1 MIERL
6 LAAEKALDQGM
17 VDTAGRLYA
26 QVAQADPR
34 NAIALVGLAK
44 VALRE
49 DRIDDARELAEQA
62 LAIDPDEAAAQRLLR
77 EVCAE
82 VRPAPEPQPAPAPRP
97 EPEPRAEAEPR
108 AGPEPAA
115 AAADARARSE
125 PAAPPLPAP
134 TLSVTR
140 DKSLLA
146 RLRRWLFGPR
156 EGA

>member
-17 VDTAGRLYA
+17 LDTAGRLYA

-49 DRIDDARELAEQA
+49 DRIEDARELAEQA

-77 EVCAE
+77 EVYAE
-82 VRPAPEPQPAPAPRP
+82 VRPAEPRPAPEPPPVPEAP
-97 EPEPRAEAEPR
+97 
-108 AGPEPAA
+108 
-115 AAADARARSE
+115 
-125 PAAPPLPAP
+125 P
-134 TLSVTR
+134 TLSPTPERAAVAHEAPAR
-140 DKSLLA
+140 HEPVAPRVRVARERSLLA
-146 RLRRWLFGPR
+146 RFRRWLFGPR
-156 EGA
+156 GGS